1 MQARGP
7 LMSRSQA
14 NALVGFLAIDKP
26 VGWTSHDVVA
36 KVRKLSGV
44 RRVGHAGTLDPFAT
58 GLLVV
63 GVGTATRLIQYVQ
76 DSVKTYRATLKLGE
90 ETDTFD
96 PEGDIVARSAI
107 SVWPSLETIEQ
118 AISEYSGEIDQIPPA
133 HSAIHIQGKRAYE
146 LARAGEHFD
155 IPSRRVTI
163 HALDVVRYEP
173 PALEIAV
180 SCSSGTYIRSLARDI
195 GRDLGT
201 YAYCQALRR
210 TAIGSFDV
218 DDAIDIADMR
228 PESFCERWR
237 TMSLPSDVAVQQFER
252 ISLSEAQTTAWY
264 HGQSLGDA
272 VATSQGDLNPARV
285 YASDG
290 SFAGLGRFEAERGFR
305 PVLVYNTD

>member
-1 MQARGP
+1 
-7 LMSRSQA
+7 
-14 NALVGFLAIDKP
+14 
-26 VGWTSHDVVA
+26 
-36 KVRKLSGV
+36 
-44 RRVGHAGTLDPFAT
+44 
-58 GLLVV
+58 VV
-63 GVGTATRLIQYVQ
+63 GVGKATRLIQYVQ
-76 DSVKTYRATLKLGE
+76 SDIKAYTTTLKLGE

-96 PEGDIVARSAI
+96 PEGSIVARSAI
-107 SVWPSLETIEQ
+107 SIWPSLETIER
-118 AISEYSGEIDQIPPA
+118 AISEYRGEIDQIPPA

-163 HALDVVRYEP
+163 HTLNVIRYEP
-173 PALEIAV
+173 PALELAI

-218 DDAIDIADMR
+218 EDAIEIADMS
-228 PESFCERWR
+228 PESFRERWPA
-237 TMSLPSDVAVQQFER
+237 MSLPPDVAVREFAR